1 VDINTIDILKWI
13 GIALA
18 AGFIGYFGRY
28 LAMLIIDRVRGK
40 EHETVSA
47 ERPAGL
53 ETVNANGIEQSRLK
67 IEKKKAKQAVKKI
80 KKSGKK

>member
-1 VDINTIDILKWI
+1 MEIEPLEILKWI
-13 GIALA
+13 GVALA

-40 EHETVSA
+40 KHETVSTGSTA
-47 ERPAGL
+47 AL
-53 ETVNANGIEQSRLK
+53 ESGNTTRIEESRLK
-67 IEKKKAKQAVKKI
+67 IEKKKAKQAVKQT

>member
-1 VDINTIDILKWI
+1 MDINTIDILKWI

-18 AGFIGYFGRY
+18 AGFVGYFGRY

-40 EHETVSA
+40 KHAALST
-47 ERPAGL
+47 ERTAGL

>member
-40 EHETVSA
+40 KHEALSTEH
-47 ERPAGL
+47 PAGL